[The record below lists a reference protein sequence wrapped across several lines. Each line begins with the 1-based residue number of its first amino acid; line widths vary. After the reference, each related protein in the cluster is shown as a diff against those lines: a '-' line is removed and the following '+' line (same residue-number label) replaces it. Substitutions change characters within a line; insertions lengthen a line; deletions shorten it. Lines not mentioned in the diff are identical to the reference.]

1 MKLVEVLDTNIDVS
15 RLREEISSLM
25 IRYDLTLLTQVSLT
39 SLTGD
44 NDWYSANGKISN
56 LKYPERYFKS
66 INEGIKDTYLE
77 ECIKRYKDFYRW
89 RILKL
94 SPKQSYSIHSDGD
107 GVNNNIRLHIPIITN
122 DLAFLAFYDQL
133 PNHQQTSKVYYEHL
147 PVGASYRVNTTHLH
161 TAVNYGTTDRY
172 HLVGVK
178 YENSNN
184 GSH

>member
-1 MKLVEVLDTNIDVS
+1 MELVEVLDTNIDVS

-147 PVGASYRVNTTHLH
+147 PVGASYRVNTTQLH

>member
-1 MKLVEVLDTNIDVS
+1 MGLVEVVDTDIDVD
-15 RLREEISSLM
+15 RLREAVSAIM
-25 IRYDLTLLTQVSLT
+25 IRFDLTSLSQISLT

-44 NDWYSANGKISN
+44 NDWHSANGRISN
-56 LKYPERYFKS
+56 LKYPERYFRS
-66 INEGIKDTYLE
+66 INEGIKGTYIE
-77 ECIKRYKDFYRW
+77 ECIKRYRDFYRW
-89 RILKL
+89 RILRL

-133 PNHQQTSKVYYEHL
+133 PNHKQTSKVYYEHL
-147 PVGASYRVNTTHLH
+147 PVGASYRVNTTNLH
-161 TAVNYGTTDRY
+161 TAVNYGNADRY

-184 GSH
+184 GPY